1 MCFALSA
8 SPVFSRTDTATD
20 SEKFYTSILE
30 LLEDPQESREVNELF
45 VWWNRWLPLLLGG
58 ITAADFLWGR
68 QIFPAYSSA
77 QRTITKDSALAKIQ
91 ARRRALMQS
100 VQQNSI
106 AL

>member
-1 MCFALSA
+1 M
-8 SPVFSRTDTATD
+8 FSRTDTTTD

-45 VWWNRWLPLLLGG
+45 VWWNRWLPLPYIG
-58 ITAADFLWGR
+58 ITTADWLWDR

-100 VQQNSI
+100 AQQNPI
-106 AL
+106 AP